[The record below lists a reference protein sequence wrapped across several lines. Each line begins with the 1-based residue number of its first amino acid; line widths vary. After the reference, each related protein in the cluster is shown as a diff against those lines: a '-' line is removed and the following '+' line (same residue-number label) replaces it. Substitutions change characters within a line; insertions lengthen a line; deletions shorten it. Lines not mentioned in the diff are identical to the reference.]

1 MKWESKNN
9 NKKTLFLV
17 TVLLTSCPYT
27 KWESKKQGSQYM
39 EVTTCIYMKG
49 DSKKKGVT
57 VHAGDSMYL
66 HERGK

>member
-1 MKWESKNN
+1 MQ
-9 NKKTLFLV
+9 V
-17 TVLLTSCPYT
+17 TSCPYT

-49 DSKKKGVT
+49 DSKKKKGVT